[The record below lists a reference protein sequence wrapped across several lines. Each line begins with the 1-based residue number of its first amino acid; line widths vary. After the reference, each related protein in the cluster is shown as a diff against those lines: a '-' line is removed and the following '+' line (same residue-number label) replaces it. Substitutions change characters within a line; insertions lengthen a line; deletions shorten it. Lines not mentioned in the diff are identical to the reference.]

1 MLNQPNAEAP
11 IGGDG
16 RTMRGLIASPL
27 RAWSGDAPLGQVF
40 WGYGVFVSVLLIT
53 AFLGALH
60 RNDIWVQEAL
70 LLAFL
75 AYTVW
80 ILTAIWRC
88 SEAGTSVW
96 HMIARLLTITW
107 AANTLLVAGFL
118 QLNLLETAL
127 GL

>member
-1 MLNQPNAEAP
+1 MNQPKSDTAAGNR
-11 IGGDG
+11 GGAM
-16 RTMRGLIASPL
+16 TGLFASPI
-27 RAWSGDAPLGQVF
+27 RAWNGDAPLGQVF
-40 WGYGVFVSVLLIT
+40 WGYGVFLSALMIT
-53 AFLGALH
+53 AFIDAFY
-60 RNDIWVQEAL
+60 RDDVWVQEIL
-70 LLAFL
+70 LIAFL

-88 SEAGTSVW
+88 SAAGTSVW
-96 HMIARLLTITW
+96 HMISRLLTITW

>member
-1 MLNQPNAEAP
+1 M
-11 IGGDG
+11 
-16 RTMRGLIASPL
+16 TGLFASPI
-27 RAWSGDAPLGQVF
+27 RAWNGDAPLGQVF
-40 WGYGVFVSVLLIT
+40 WGYGVFISALMIT
-53 AFLGALH
+53 AFIDAFY
-60 RNDIWVQEAL
+60 RDDVWVQEIL
-70 LLAFL
+70 LIAFL

-88 SEAGTSVW
+88 SETGASVW
-96 HMIARLLTITW
+96 HMVARLLTITW

>member
-1 MLNQPNAEAP
+1 MNQPNSDAP
-11 IGGDG
+11 IGN
-16 RTMRGLIASPL
+16 RGGAMKGLFASPI
-27 RAWSGDAPLGQVF
+27 RAWNGDAPLGQVF
-40 WGYGVFVSVLLIT
+40 WGYGVLISALLIA
-53 AFLGALH
+53 AFINALY
-60 RNDIWVQEAL
+60 RNDIWVQEIL
-70 LLAFL
+70 LVVFL

-88 SEAGTSVW
+88 SAAGTSVW

-118 QLNLLETAL
+118 QLSLLESAF

>member
-1 MLNQPNAEAP
+1 VLNQPNSDD
-11 IGGDG
+11 GGAL
-16 RTMRGLIASPL
+16 MGLFASPL

-40 WGYGVFVSVLLIT
+40 WGYGVFVSTLLIA
-53 AFLGALH
+53 AFIGALYRH
-60 RNDIWVQEAL
+60 DVWVQEAL
-70 LLAFL
+70 LVVFL

-88 SEAGTSVW
+88 SETGASVW
-96 HMIARLLTITW
+96 HMVARLLTITW

>member
-1 MLNQPNAEAP
+1 MNQPKSDTATGNR
-11 IGGDG
+11 GGAM
-16 RTMRGLIASPL
+16 TGLFASPI
-27 RAWSGDAPLGQVF
+27 RAWNGDAPLGQVF
-40 WGYGVFVSVLLIT
+40 WGYGVFISALMIT
-53 AFLGALH
+53 AFIDAFY
-60 RNDIWVQEAL
+60 RDDVWVQEIL
-70 LLAFL
+70 LIAFL

-88 SEAGTSVW
+88 STAGTSVW
-96 HMIARLLTITW
+96 HMVARLLTITW